1 MCTYRETQVGDTDIP
16 ADKDLYDSWTGDAP
30 VLDTGSNNDYST
42 LQYQAENH
50 KYEVSYSVET
60 VEGLKFYTAENRRLG
75 NVDLTVT
82 KEWTDGDGSQRQA
95 IAEELRRIERR
106 KWC

>member
-1 MCTYRETQVGDTDIP
+1 MCIRDRTQVGDTDIP

-60 VEGLKFYTAENRRLG
+60 VEGLKFYTAE
-75 NVDLTVT
+75 TVSYT
-82 KEWTDGDGSQRQA
+82 HLDVYKRQRIIPRA
-95 IAEELRRIERR
+95 RAA
-106 KWC
+106 